1 MKAFWTLFLWL
12 VSFSAFAQSGG
23 GFGGSAPSGGSSGG
37 SSGGFDGG
45 GYSGGGYSG
54 GGYSSYGGPIFIGG
68 GGGGGLFTIIFVIII
83 AMVIISAM
91 QKMRKGGATG
101 VGGVAGYGPQAQAV
115 KVQIL
120 LAEGDEVKRAMQH
133 IAQSGDTSSA
143 QGLARMLNEAA
154 INVLR
159 HPDRWMY
166 AYIDSATGNQGQMD
180 GQVGAWAAEARS
192 DFTEQTTSNY
202 GKYQQAAASF
212 EQGGVYLAVTLMA
225 ASSSLPEIS
234 KEVTPQNVR
243 QAVTTLAGLP
253 GTGLVRIDVVWSPD
267 QEGEFLTEDQALI
280 KYPELTKL

>member
-12 VSFSAFAQSGG
+12 VSLSAFAQSGG
-23 GFGGSAPSGGSSGG
+23 GFGGSAPSSGG
-37 SSGGFDGG
+37 SSGGGFDGGG

-54 GGYSSYGGPIFIGG
+54 GGYSGGYGGPIFIGG
-68 GGGGGLFTIIFVIII
+68 GGGGGLFTIIFVIVI
-83 AMVIISAM
+83 AMVIMSAM
-91 QKMRKGGATG
+91 QKMRKGGAA
-101 VGGVAGYGPQAQAV
+101 GVAGGYGPQAQAL

-133 IAQSGDTSSA
+133 IAQTGDTSSA

-154 INVLR
+154 LNVLR

-166 AYIDSATGNQGQMD
+166 AYIDAATGHQAQMD

-202 GKYQQAAASF
+202 GKFQRTTSNQ
-212 EQGGVYLAVTLMA
+212 EKGGFYLAVTLMA
-225 ASSSLPEIS
+225 ASSSLPQIS
-234 KEVTPQNVR
+234 KEVTPQNVQ
-243 QAVTTLAGLP
+243 QAVTTLASLSGV
-253 GTGLVRIDVVWSPD
+253 GLVRIDVVWSPD
-267 QEGEFLTEDQALI
+267 QEGEFLTEDEALM